1 MKKKANNF
9 LWSYF
14 LIFFLIVLDVFLMS
28 YFKGELFR
36 MDIYIY
42 AFVLS
47 SVWIFELVF
56 IYRLLDR
63 ELTSPLRK
71 LEYTIKSFLWWRF
84 KWKNINFWR
93 SSNARVDYILW
104 SLDVMINSLRWVKW
118 ELVSWR
124 AIKTEVE
131 LTKEIQERLLNKKLL
146 APPSMDIIARSKP
159 AAEIWWDSYDVIKQ
173 EDNYYIYVW
182 DVTGHWVAS
191 WFVMVM
197 VNALISWFS
206 KLFKKWNHIL
216 AYTNEI
222 LKPRVKSNMLMSLLL
237 VRWDEEAKR
246 LFMTWAGHEYLIIYK
261 ASQNK
266 CFKIKSGWLAL
277 WMTKNVHKLLKEQEI
292 QFEKDDILVLY
303 SDWITEAKINTK
315 KRSEETLMFWEDGL
329 VNAIQTSPDIILN
342 WKKRKTARSVFNNI
356 TIALSRFMGYKHT
369 QHDDVTLVVCHYKWD
384 DVINDNLP
392 EPEKIDDAFITEW
405 KW

>member
-47 SVWIFELVF
+47 SVGIFELVF

-71 LEYTIKSFLWWRF
+71 LEYTIKSFLGGRF
-84 KWKNINFWR
+84 KGKNINFGR
-93 SSNARVDYILW
+93 SSNARVDYILG
-104 SLDVMINSLRWVKW
+104 SLDVMINSLRGVKG
-118 ELVSWR
+118 ELVSGR

-159 AAEIWWDSYDVIKQ
+159 AAEIGGDSYDVIKQ
-173 EDNYYIYVW
+173 EDNYYIYVG
-182 DVTGHWVAS
+182 DVTGHGVAS
-191 WFVMVM
+191 GFVMVM
-197 VNALISWFS
+197 VNALISGFS
-206 KLFKKWNHIL
+206 KLFKKGNHIL

-246 LFMTWAGHEYLIIYK
+246 LFMTGAGHEYLIIYK

-266 CFKIKSGWLAL
+266 CFKIKSGGLAL
-277 WMTKNVHKLLKEQEI
+277 GMTKNVHKLLKEQEI

-303 SDWITEAKINTK
+303 SDGITEAKINTK
-315 KRSEETLMFWEDGL
+315 KRSEETLMFGEDGL

-342 WKKRKTARSVFNNI
+342 GKKRKTARSVFNNI

-369 QHDDVTLVVCHYKWD
+369 QHDDVTLVVCHYKGD